1 MKQLAVLGACLL
13 TVMLGVPLASAQHEH
28 PSPAAPTE
36 SQATPPEPG
45 GQRPMGGQG
54 PMGHGMMGEAGMQCP
69 MMAMH
74 MSMMHRMMHQSMGG
88 QTDPATIGM
97 AEALAGGSM
106 DAPTMAHMLQMRGEI
121 LKAIGEIMLR
131 HGQAMAEEK

>member
-1 MKQLAVLGACLL
+1 MKRLAVLGACLL
-13 TVMLGVPLASAQHEH
+13 TVMLGVPPTSAEHEH
-28 PSPAAPTE
+28 PGAATPTE
-36 SQATPPEPG
+36 SQARPPEPG
-45 GQRPMGGQG
+45 GQR

-69 MMAMH
+69 KMAPMH
-74 MSMMHRMMHQSMGG
+74 MSMMHRMMHQAMGG

-97 AEALAGGSM
+97 AEAMAGGSM
-106 DAPTMAHMLQMRGEI
+106 DTPTMAHMLQMRGEI